1 MLKRFWN
8 WLLSDVTETSTVST
22 SEPKQG
28 TSPEQGSAGNSWWQR
43 SNAAYFRD
51 NGSMDLP
58 IRNVPVASFCHVF
71 GPALDEYFKT
81 CGNWRLAR
89 DFRDIHVALLSV
101 EVFGLHENWNR
112 RDINLKPALLIGL
125 KNSYAEYAAHR
136 GIDLSRWRD
145 VLVIDTWLCRDS
157 NRDTDVLVLEVP
169 YTTFS
174 VQYPHLA
181 AVLATEEYWTIRRS
195 LEQTSKV

>member
-1 MLKRFWN
+1 MLERFLAR
-8 WLLSDVTETSTVST
+8 LLNDSTGTSNVPT
-22 SEPKQG
+22 SEQK
-28 TSPEQGSAGNSWWQR
+28 PEASTKQGSAGSSWWQR

-81 CGNWRLAR
+81 CGNWCLAR

-112 RDINLKPALLIGL
+112 RDINLKQALLIGL

-136 GIDLSRWRD
+136 GIDLSNWRD
-145 VLVIDTWLCRDS
+145 ALVTDAWLCRDS

-181 AVLATEEYWTIRRS
+181 AVLAPEEYWAFRRN
-195 LEQTSKV
+195 LDRISKI